1 MRFPTAIAFAP
12 LLFAATLSCSKKLR
26 PDASSPAK
34 PRGITPPSL
43 DGIGMT
49 RVGPV
54 CDDAPGAPKWLRKT
68 TVIIPAEGEPVV
80 GGTVLASMWRGF
92 AEQPF
97 DGSHVTSV
105 AESRLRMR
113 YVRIAVAAD
122 GTISISKIKCG
133 SLGTFRE
140 TMERLKAEEAFDQ
153 VSFAASR
160 AAPYAKVL
168 RAMAIMVEQQVRL
181 SLVPSSIR
189 EGTLPPKLY
198 AHLKE
203 QEGAATRN
211 SGNLPDV
218 ALRIR
223 ADGRASFGAV
233 EDAILTGMRR
243 YHWRVSFVGLLN
255 GEEVEIGDVWTSPDE
270 PPVTHDLIGV
280 EVTIEQST
288 GP

>member
-1 MRFPTAIAFAP
+1 MRFPSAVASVS
-12 LLFAATLSCSKKLR
+12 LLFAMTLSCSKEPR

-34 PRGITPPSL
+34 PRGITLPSL

-49 RVGPV
+49 RIGPV
-54 CDDAPGAPKWLRKT
+54 CDDVPGAAKWLRKT
-68 TVIIPAEGEPVV
+68 TVIIQAEGESVV
-80 GGTVLASMWRGF
+80 AGTALASTWRGF

-97 DGSHVTSV
+97 DGSYPMSV

-133 SLGTFRE
+133 SLSTFRE
-140 TMERLKAEEAFDQ
+140 TIERLKAEHAFDKAGL
-153 VSFAASR
+153 VASR
-160 AAPYAKVL
+160 DALYAKVL
-168 RAMAIMVEQQVRL
+168 RAMAVLVELQVRFSLYL
-181 SLVPSSIR
+181 SDPR
-189 EGTLPPKLY
+189 EDTLPPKLY

-233 EDAILTGMRR
+233 EDAILTSMRR

-255 GEEVEIGDVWTSPDE
+255 GEEVEIGDPWTSPDE
-270 PPVTHDLIGV
+270 PPVTHDPIGV
-280 EVTIEQST
+280 EVTIEEST